1 MKAGFVEKLIGR
13 LGKIGPEDVQNY
25 FLRLAEEKGFLE
37 TVFNSIQEGI
47 IVTDA
52 KGRITYLNDAAC
64 QLFGL
69 EAEESIGK
77 RLDERVRGL
86 DWSALSR
93 SEGPISRDMEIFYP
107 SNRFINFYSVPLVIE
122 RAANASSINI
132 DKIDISGEQVGHAI
146 ILRDITESRRTEQQT
161 IESERLNA
169 LTLLAAGVAHE
180 IGNPLNSLNI
190 HLQLIEREARKLDG
204 TKGAEL
210 QESVEVAR
218 AEINRLDSII
228 SQFLRAI
235 RPTRPQL
242 PPENINAIVE
252 EAVRFLAPAIK
263 NRDIVVEQELRSHL
277 PLLELDR
284 DQIKQAFYNVI
295 KNSFEAM
302 KSRGILRIRTDMDES
317 HVIVRF
323 TDTGGGIS
331 AENLSRVFEPYFTTK
346 TSGTGLGLLIV
357 RRIVREHGGEFSIEQ
372 KLWGDPVLGYHLI
385 NIFLH
390 GFAAIVLLQILLRLK
405 VPGAWLAAGLFALHP
420 IQVESV
426 AWISEIKN
434 TLSGLFFFCS
444 ILAYLNFDQNRSRV
458 AYFGSLAL
466 FLFGLMCKTAIAP
479 LPAIILAVLWWR
491 RGRLRLRDDVVP
503 SLPFFGL
510 GIGAG
515 LFTAWVERNFVG
527 AHGTVF
533 QLSILQRCLIAARDF
548 WFYLFKLLWPVK
560 LTFIYPRWQ
569 ISSAVWWQYLFPLA
583 LILLLAVLWQLRK
596 NFRAPLAAALVFL
609 GLLFPALGFIN
620 VYPFIYSF
628 VADHF
633 QYLACFGP
641 LTFVV
646 AGIMMA
652 VDSAVSE

>member
-25 FLRLAEEKGFLE
+25 FLRLAQEKGFLE

-69 EAEESIGK
+69 EADDSIGK

-86 DWSALSR
+86 NWNALSR

-122 RAANASSINI
+122 RQPTD
-132 DKIDISGEQVGHAI
+132 DKIDNRNIDPPSPTASQARTSGATSISGEQVGHAI
-146 ILRDITESRRTEQQT
+146 ILRDITETRRSEQQT

-204 TKGAEL
+204 ANRAEL

-228 SQFLRAI
+228 TQFLRAI
-235 RPTRPQL
+235 RPSQPQL
-242 PPENINAIVE
+242 RPENINSIVE
-252 EAVRFLAPAIK
+252 EAVRFFAPEIK
-263 NRDIVVEQELRSHL
+263 DRDIVVEQELRSDL

-284 DQIKQAFYNVI
+284 DQMKQAFYNVI

-317 HVIVRF
+317 HVTVRI

-357 RRIVREHGGEFSIEQ
+357 RRIVREHGGE
-372 KLWGDPVLGYHLI
+372 
-385 NIFLH
+385 
-390 GFAAIVLLQILLRLK
+390 
-405 VPGAWLAAGLFALHP
+405 
-420 IQVESV
+420 
-426 AWISEIKN
+426 
-434 TLSGLFFFCS
+434 
-444 ILAYLNFDQNRSRV
+444 
-458 AYFGSLAL
+458 
-466 FLFGLMCKTAIAP
+466 
-479 LPAIILAVLWWR
+479 
-491 RGRLRLRDDVVP
+491 
-503 SLPFFGL
+503 
-510 GIGAG
+510 
-515 LFTAWVERNFVG
+515 
-527 AHGTVF
+527 
-533 QLSILQRCLIAARDF
+533 LSIVSSEGKRITLTICLPPIDRRVRMLETGDTSS
-548 WFYLFKLLWPVK
+548 KL
-560 LTFIYPRWQ
+560 
-569 ISSAVWWQYLFPLA
+569 SA
-583 LILLLAVLWQLRK
+583 
-596 NFRAPLAAALVFL
+596 
-609 GLLFPALGFIN
+609 
-620 VYPFIYSF
+620 S
-628 VADHF
+628 
-633 QYLACFGP
+633 
-641 LTFVV
+641 
-646 AGIMMA
+646 
-652 VDSAVSE
+652 